1 MSAKELSK
9 SDPTAVDRLQ
19 PGNGNVNYVK
29 TALIGLLMGAAEVV
43 PGVSGGTIAFIS
55 GIYERLINAIKQFT
69 PALLLRLKNE
79 GFMAVWHAVDANFL
93 LALFG
98 GMGVSIILFAR
109 GISYL
114 MVEQPIFLWSFF
126 FGLVIAST
134 WIVMRQIS
142 RFGFDLVIFTVIGTS
157 VGMLVTTVIPLE
169 LPPTAGFLFVG
180 GAIAVC
186 AWILPGLSGSFILLI
201 LGLYGAVIDAIK
213 NFELDLL
220 LALGLGCFIGLISFA
235 QLLSK
240 LFRDHK
246 DKTLAVLT
254 GFMLGSLAKLWP
266 WKETISYQMKS
277 DGSKLPLIQEPI
289 WPQSYLQITGQ
300 EPNIIAAISIAVGG
314 VLIVLGLD
322 WASRRF
328 EDS

>member
-1 MSAKELSK
+1 MSVKELSK

-69 PALLLRLKNE
+69 PVLLLRLKNE

-114 MVEQPIFLWSFF
+114 MVQQPIFLWSFF

-142 RFGFDLVIFTVIGTS
+142 RFGYDLVIFTVIGTS

-169 LPPTAGFLFVG
+169 LPPTAGFLLWEARSQCV
-180 GAIAVC
+180 
-186 AWILPGLSGSFILLI
+186 PG
-201 LGLYGAVIDAIK
+201 Y
-213 NFELDLL
+213 
-220 LALGLGCFIGLISFA
+220 C
-235 QLLSK
+235 
-240 LFRDHK
+240 
-246 DKTLAVLT
+246 
-254 GFMLGSLAKLWP
+254 LGSR
-266 WKETISYQMKS
+266 E
-277 DGSKLPLIQEPI
+277 
-289 WPQSYLQITGQ
+289 
-300 EPNIIAAISIAVGG
+300 
-314 VLIVLGLD
+314 
-322 WASRRF
+322 ASF
-328 EDS
+328 Y